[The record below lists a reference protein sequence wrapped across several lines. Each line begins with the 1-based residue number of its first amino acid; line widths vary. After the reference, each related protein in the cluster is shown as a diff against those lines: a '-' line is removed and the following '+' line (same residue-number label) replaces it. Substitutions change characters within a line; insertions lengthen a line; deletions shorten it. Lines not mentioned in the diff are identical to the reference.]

1 MYVWKYAILIW
12 GEQWRM
18 WNDGRVTFTV
28 IFLNQASIRGNG
40 SWELYI
46 KKNKTMPK
54 TKTKETEEDKDEV
67 IDSSA
72 MDESDWIIQNL
83 SRDVGEIV
91 RWIPTRPS
99 ANPLPTLI
107 RVAFYLILGFLIEIQ
122 WHIFK
127 RRERGEGRY
136 QRRFGWGWWIKD
148 QWSSGKTR
156 CLTINNWIQNL
167 PKLSVKPTW

>member
-1 MYVWKYAILIW
+1 
-12 GEQWRM
+12 M

-72 MDESDWIIQNL
+72 MDESD
-83 SRDVGEIV
+83 
-91 RWIPTRPS
+91 
-99 ANPLPTLI
+99 
-107 RVAFYLILGFLIEIQ
+107 
-122 WHIFK
+122 
-127 RRERGEGRY
+127 
-136 QRRFGWGWWIKD
+136 
-148 QWSSGKTR
+148 
-156 CLTINNWIQNL
+156 
-167 PKLSVKPTW
+167 